1 MMSSAGFSV
10 NESFA
15 DPGFGTLA
23 ADFEQVTAIRFG
35 ANDPNQANHQV
46 RKINKLVTICNVK
59 NPKDR
64 LIK

>member
-1 MMSSAGFSV
+1 MIYFVKLGVAADGRDMMSSAGFSV

-46 RKINKLVTICNVK
+46 RKINW
-59 NPKDR
+59 
-64 LIK
+64 